1 MNKLYNSQI
10 DITSNFELFLKKAVP
25 NIRKTQLNIIPSI
38 MFGMIISESCSS
50 SDIAKML
57 KDERFQFVQFNS
69 KIKRINRFWNN
80 KLFEPSTFFK
90 SILPLS
96 LILIIKNILIIAF
109 ILFLITCFLMTII
122 LFLCLL

>member
-50 SDIAKML
+50 SDIAKRL
-57 KDERFQFVQFNS
+57 KDDAFSFNTLKS
-69 KIKRINRFWNN
+69 CIQEASD
-80 KLFEPSTFFK
+80 LFKDRGFE
-90 SILPLS
+90 
-96 LILIIKNILIIAF
+96 LI
-109 ILFLITCFLMTII
+109 FLICDGFP
-122 LFLCLL
+122 LLNY